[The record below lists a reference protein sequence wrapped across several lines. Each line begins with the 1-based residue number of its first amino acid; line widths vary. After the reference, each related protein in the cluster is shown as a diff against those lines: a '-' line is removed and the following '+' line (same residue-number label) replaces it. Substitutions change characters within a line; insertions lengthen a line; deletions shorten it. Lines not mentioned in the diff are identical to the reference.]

1 MDDMLKSADTT
12 EKTYNRNADK
22 AELHDPLPAISKL
35 PVTRDS
41 TADLTGMLTWNR

>member
-12 EKTYNRNADK
+12 EKTYDRNADK
-22 AELHDPLPAISKL
+22 AELHDPLPATSKL

-41 TADLTGMLTWNR
+41 TAHLTGMLTWNR